1 MHTRKFPRT
10 LEEAFGPYQ
19 RNCQI
24 VPMPDART
32 PRHEWALYAA
42 TVLALVV
49 LVWRLA
55 S

>member
-19 RNCQI
+19 RKSQI
-24 VPMPDART
+24 VPMPDTRT
-32 PRHEWALYAA
+32 PRAEWALYAVA
-42 TVLALVV
+42 VLALVV

-55 S
+55 A